1 MGAGADSGV
10 VTDGMIQCT
19 AVTLGVDAAL
29 YSGKLKRKPGV
40 FTRASG
46 IIRVRPMS
54 QAEEGRELPAS
65 SRLWP
70 KLASF
75 AMNLDLP
82 EKFRHRKRPDRG
94 EDGGDDKILRK

>member
-1 MGAGADSGV
+1 M
-10 VTDGMIQCT
+10 
-19 AVTLGVDAAL
+19 
-29 YSGKLKRKPGV
+29 LKRKPGK

-46 IIRVRPMS
+46 TIRVRPMS
-54 QAEEGRELPAS
+54 EAEEGRELPPS

-82 EKFRHRKRPDRG
+82 QKFLHKKRPGRG
-94 EDGGDDKILRK
+94 GEGSGDTSLQQ

>member
-1 MGAGADSGV
+1 MYDLDDLKSDLPDVCNPFAPRAIPTV
-10 VTDGMIQCT
+10 R
-19 AVTLGVDAAL
+19 

-54 QAEEGRELPAS
+54 PAEEGRELPAS

-75 AMNLDLP
+75 TMNLDLP

-94 EDGGDDKILRK
+94 KDGGDDKILRK